1 MPASPRTRSSKSM
14 LSLDAIVAAALAL
27 VDELGCDA
35 VSMRRVA
42 QALDTGP
49 ASLYVYVHDR
59 RELMALVHDQAVAD
73 VALPGEGDGDWR
85 ARLQLLVGRVVGA
98 LAAHNDIASIRL
110 IDTLPGR
117 HALRITEEML
127 RLLRLGGID
136 DASCAWAAD
145 LLGQYVASSALEKA
159 ASSPA
164 RQAPE
169 DSADTGTDRGA
180 GALEAFPAQLNAVF
194 RSLPAEHYPT
204 LRALAP
210 QLTGGDSDTRA
221 NWKLRV
227 IIDGLLA
234 QGRSGTAGSPSTSV
248 RAHPTSL

>member
-1 MPASPRTRSSKSM
+1 MPASPRTRASKSM

-59 RELMALVHDQAVAD
+59 RELMALVHDHAVAD
-73 VALPGEGDGDWR
+73 VALPGEADGDWR
-85 ARLQLLVGRVVGA
+85 ARLQLLVGRVVSA

-110 IDTLPGR
+110 IDHLPGP

-145 LLGQYVASSALEKA
+145 LLGQYIASSALEKA

-164 RQAPE
+164 RQSPE
-169 DSADTGTDRGA
+169 NSADIGTGTP
-180 GALEAFPAQLNAVF
+180 EAFPAQLTATF
-194 RSLPAEHYPT
+194 GSLPAEHYPT

-210 QLTGGDSDTRA
+210 QLTAGDSDTRA
-221 NWKLRV
+221 DWKLRV

-234 QGRSGTAGSPSTSV
+234 QGHSGTTGNPSTSD
-248 RAHPTSL
+248 RAHPTSP

>member
-1 MPASPRTRSSKSM
+1 MSASPRTRPSKSM
-14 LSLDAIVAAALAL
+14 LSLDAIMAAALAL

-49 ASLYVYVHDR
+49 ASLYVYVRDR
-59 RELMALVHDQAVAD
+59 RELMALVYDHAVAD
-73 VALPGEGDGDWR
+73 VALPGEADGDWR
-85 ARLQLLVGRVVGA
+85 ARLQRLVGRAVSA
-98 LAAHNDIASIRL
+98 LATHNDIASIGL
-110 IDTLPGR
+110 TDSPPGP
-117 HALRITEEML
+117 HALRIIEEML

-159 ASSPA
+159 ASSA
-164 RQAPE
+164 AGQSSE
-169 DSADTGTDRGA
+169 ECADTDT
-180 GALEAFPAQLNAVF
+180 FPAQLHAAF
-194 RSLPAEHYPT
+194 QSLPAEHYPT

-210 QLTGGDSDTRA
+210 QLSGGDSDSRA
-221 NWKLRV
+221 DWKLRV

-234 QGRSGTAGSPSTSV
+234 QGHGGTTGSPSTSV
-248 RAHPTSL
+248 RANPTSP